1 MSHHEHTHHEEKK
14 SVNFWGPV
22 IGGIVVWLIILIIE
36 TNLDEPKD
44 LHSDISAVHSEQ
56 VESQHH

>member
-36 TNLDEPKD
+36 TNLDEPKIYTAIT
-44 LHSDISAVHSEQ
+44 LLFIQ
-56 VESQHH
+56 NK